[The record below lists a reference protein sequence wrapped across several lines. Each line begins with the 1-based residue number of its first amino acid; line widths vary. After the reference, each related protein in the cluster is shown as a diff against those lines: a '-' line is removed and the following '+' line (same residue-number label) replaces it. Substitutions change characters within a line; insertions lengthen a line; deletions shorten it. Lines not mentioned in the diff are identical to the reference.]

1 MNILEEIKNLLNGNK
16 NSYFLLTTK
25 NNHLGKIYNIFD
37 DLIDYNEKCI
47 FLIGKENTYLF
58 TTNKNVIHDNNNEK
72 DYRCILVK
80 NDDDIIENIKAKIK
94 NDDELIIDSRTI
106 STSLALKLEE
116 NIDNIKD
123 DQTIMT
129 FVLKQDKKLSLVYKL
144 DEFFVGL
151 TYNEKIKNIKNLL
164 EINNCKSYI
173 ISSLT
178 KQEYL
183 YNLRSH
189 ENNIDQTVLS
199 YTVVEKDKT
208 ILFIELNKINK
219 IINKYLTKNN
229 IIIKP
234 YNEFYSYLKDYDSEP
249 IALDYNLN
257 NYYIYNILERKNTL
271 FNIKDPTI
279 INRTIKTKSE
289 IENTKIA
296 YIKESVAFIKL
307 IHILKDNK
315 DKLEFDKEIVTT
327 YLKDYE
333 EQNDGFVSNIKRDVI
348 YESINEKNTKANL
361 RNGLICISSSSNY
374 LEGCSKISRTISIGK
389 IPDDIKTKYTLLLKS
404 NLAFENLIIPKG
416 LKGYQIDAIIR
427 APFWSERIN
436 YESKTGEGLG
446 YLYDGSDEYNVIDYK
461 KEYNDNEFKE
471 NMITLFNPILNK
483 NESYLSLTDAF
494 YSSIDKDENFI
505 NFTRLGLIPF
515 DPNLIKTAMLTR
527 FEKASII
534 AYNEKVI
541 NNLSNYLDKDTLDW
555 LKKYSEI

>member
-1 MNILEEIKNLLNGNK
+1 MNILEEIKNLLIDKK
-16 NSYFLLTTK
+16 NSYFLLTTR
-25 NNHLGKIYNIFD
+25 NNHLGKIYNVFD
-37 DLIDYNEKCI
+37 DLIDYNEKCV
-47 FLIGKENTYLF
+47 FLIGQENTYLL
-58 TTNKNVIHDNNNEK
+58 TTNKNIIHDNNNEK
-72 DYRCILVK
+72 DYRVILTK
-80 NDDDIIENIKAKIK
+80 DEDDIIENIKAKL
-94 NDDELIIDSRTI
+94 NDNELIIDSRTI
-106 STSLALKLEE
+106 STSLAFKLGN
-116 NIDNIKD
+116 NINNIKE
-123 DQTIMT
+123 DQTIT
-129 FVLKQDKKLSLVYKL
+129 PFVFKQDKKLSLVYKL

-151 TYNEKIKNIKNLL
+151 PYSEKIKNIKNLL

-178 KQEYL
+178 NQEYL

-189 ENNIDQTVLS
+189 ENNIDQTFLS
-199 YTVVEKDKT
+199 YTIVEKDKT
-208 ILFIELNKINK
+208 ILFVDPNKINK
-219 IINKYLTKNN
+219 IVNKYLTKNN

-234 YNEFYSYLKDYDSEP
+234 YNEFYSYLKEYDSEV

-257 NYYIYNILERKNTL
+257 NYHIYNVLKNKNTIL
-271 FNIKDPTI
+271 NIKDPTV
-279 INRTIKTKSE
+279 INRTIKTKPE
-289 IENTKIA
+289 IDNTKIA
-296 YIKESVAFIKL
+296 YIKESVAIIKL

-333 EQNDGFVSNIKRDVI
+333 EQNDGFVSNIKRDVT
-348 YESINEKNTKANL
+348 YESINEKNTKSNS

-374 LEGCSKISRTISIGK
+374 LEGTTSISRTISIGK
-389 IPDDIKTKYTLLLKS
+389 ITDEIKTKYTLLLKS

-427 APFWSERIN
+427 APFWAEHIN
-436 YESKTGEGLG
+436 YDSKTGEGLG
-446 YLYDGSDEYNVIDYK
+446 YLYDGSDEYNVIDYR
-461 KEYNDNEFKE
+461 KEYNDNEIKE
-471 NMITLFNPILNK
+471 NMITLFDPILNK

-494 YSSIDKDENFI
+494 YSSVDKDENFI

-534 AYNEKVI
+534 AYNEKII
-541 NNLSNYLDKDTLDW
+541 NELSNHLDKETLDW